1 LWLYR
6 FGHRN
11 FQHLHQL
18 SKKKIVTRVREI
30 GVPKEVCKECI
41 EDKHTRPTSK
51 KFIPTKATKK
61 LGVVY
66 SNVCGSLQV
75 ETPSGNK
82 YIVTFVNDLT
92 RKMWTYSMKRKNE
105 VLFMFERFKKMV
117 E

>member
-1 LWLYR
+1 M
-6 FGHRN
+6 
-11 FQHLHQL
+11 
-18 SKKKIVTRVREI
+18 REI